1 MKKAVIGCFL
11 LLNSFVN
18 TLQAQSLFSR
28 QPAEQTHILFQN
40 KLIESPS
47 LNIITY
53 EYYYNGGGVATGDFN
68 NDGLIDIFF
77 TANMQ
82 PNALYLNKGNWQF
95 EDITKA
101 AGLEGRRG
109 WKTGV
114 SVADVNGDGW
124 LDIYVCYSGDLDEKQ
139 RRNQLFLN
147 NHNLTFTEQAEAY
160 GIADEG
166 YTTQAVFFDI
176 DRDNDLDLFV
186 LNHNIKNLRNFD
198 AAFVK
203 KMVDPGAGD
212 RLYRNDGNKF
222 TDITAQAGIL
232 SNPLG
237 YGLSAI
243 VSDLNNDG
251 WPDLYVTNDYVEE
264 DYLYINNQNGTFTE
278 SLKQQMGH
286 ISNFSMGADIAD
298 INNDGWTDVFTLDML
313 PADNR
318 RQKLLYAPDNYELY
332 NNQVDNGFHHQLMR
346 NMLQL
351 NNGNNTFSET
361 GQLSGVSNTDWSWS
375 SLLADF
381 DNDGFKDLFVTNG
394 YGRDM
399 INRDFVK
406 FYANERL
413 KFLQGQSSD
422 RMFQMLQGIKTTP
435 LHNYFFKNKDG
446 IHFTDRSLV
455 DGFDEENLSHGA
467 AYADLDN
474 DGDLDLVVN
483 CMNETAHLYRNNAV
497 ENKGAGHYLDVEL
510 QMKDKNP
517 LGIGARLTLYS
528 GKQKMLME
536 NYPVHGFQSAMQG
549 PVHFGFSFSTV
560 DSLQIIWPDGTMQV
574 QKDLRPDQ
582 RIRIAYQPGGRR
594 NVPVE
599 PIHFVFE
606 GSSSFI
612 PVSHSSEKVND
623 FKVQP
628 LMPAMLSGCGP
639 HMISADVNKDGL
651 EDIYMCGGRG
661 QAGKLLIQK
670 KDGSFQPQAIEMNH
684 PAEETGALF
693 FDADQDGDPDLY
705 VVEADYYSAASESP
719 SDHLYI
725 NNNGSFV
732 LSPSSIPALKGFRT
746 CVKAADIDGDGDLD
760 LFVGGKIVPGFY
772 PQSSP
777 SYLLVNDG
785 KGHFSD
791 QTVSL
796 APALAAAGLINDAV
810 WMDLN
815 KDGRPD
821 LVLAGEWMPLRI
833 FINTG
838 KGLVEQTNALLDQ
851 PKKGWWNRLCVTDID
866 GDGDADIVAGNWGT
880 NSQLQVSAQQP
891 AAVYFSDFDQNGS
904 IDPLICYYIQGRS
917 YPMASRDELTDQVV
931 SLRQKFPTYDSYA
944 EATIHEI
951 LTADQIRSCDSLQV
965 DFFESGW
972 YENAGGKL
980 IWHSFPPEANYFP
993 VYAIA
998 ADDFTGDGKTD
1009 ILLGGNLSET
1019 RIKIGRMDAGYGTL
1033 LQGDG
1038 KGNFSYLP
1046 QTLSG
1051 LSIQG
1056 QIRELLPVRIG
1067 GKKNVCIGISNALPQ
1082 LYNYSR

>member
-1 MKKAVIGCFL
+1 MKKAVIGIYL
-11 LLNSFVN
+11 LVSGVVSQLK
-18 TLQAQSLFSR
+18 AQSLFTR
-28 QPAEQTHILFQN
+28 QPADQTHILFQN
-40 KLIESPS
+40 KLTESPS

-68 NDGLIDIFF
+68 NDGLVDIFF

-82 PNALYLNKGNWQF
+82 PNALYLNKGNWEF
-95 EDITKA
+95 EDITKTS
-101 AGLEGRRG
+101 GLEGRRG

-124 LDIYVCYSGDLDEKQ
+124 LDIYVCYSGDLEEKQ
-139 RRNQLFLN
+139 RRNQLFIN

-166 YTTQAVFFDI
+166 YTTQAVFFDF

-203 KMVDPGAGD
+203 KMVDAGAGD

-243 VSDLNNDG
+243 VSDINNDG

-264 DYLYINNQNGTFTE
+264 DYLYINNQNGSFTE

-286 ISNFSMGADIAD
+286 ISNFSMGADVAD
-298 INNDGWTDVFTLDML
+298 VNNDGWMDVFTLDML

-351 NNGNNTFSET
+351 NNGNNSFSET

-381 DNDGFKDLFVTNG
+381 DNDGYKDLFVTNG

-413 KFLQGQSSD
+413 KFLRGESSD

-435 LHNYFFKNKDG
+435 LHNYYFRNTDG
-446 IHFTDRSLV
+446 IHFADRSLA
-455 DGFDEENLSHGA
+455 DGFADENLSHGA

-483 CMNETAHLYRNNAV
+483 CMNETAHLYRNNAI
-497 ENKGAGHYLDVEL
+497 ENKLPGHYLEVAL
-510 QMKDKNP
+510 TMKDKNSMG
-517 LGIGARLTLYS
+517 LGARLILYT
-528 GKQKMLME
+528 GKSTIVQE

-549 PVHFGFSFSTV
+549 PVHFGFASSKI
-560 DSLQIIWPDGTMQV
+560 DSLRIIWPDGNV
-574 QKDLRPDQ
+574 QIQKNIQPDQ
-582 RIRIAYQPGGRR
+582 RIKISYQPGSPYRLAD
-594 NVPVE
+594 PVSY
-599 PIHFVFE
+599 VFT

-612 PVSHSSEKVND
+612 PVSHASEKVND

-628 LMPAMLSGCGP
+628 LMPAMISGCGP
-639 HMISADVNKDGL
+639 HMVKADVNKDGL
-651 EDIYMCGGRG
+651 DDIYMCGGRG
-661 QAGKLLIQK
+661 QAGRLLIQK
-670 KDGSFQPQAIEMNH
+670 KDGSFQAQSIEMNH
-684 PAEETGALF
+684 PSEETDALF

-705 VVEADYYSAASESP
+705 IVEADYYSAAQGGP
-719 SDHLYI
+719 TDHLYI
-725 NNNGSFV
+725 NNNGQFTHSTTS
-732 LSPSSIPALKGFRT
+732 LPALSGFRT
-746 CVKAADIDGDGDLD
+746 CVRAADIDGDGDLD
-760 LFVGGKIVPGFY
+760 LFVGGKVVPGFY
-772 PQSSP
+772 PQASP
-777 SYLLVNDG
+777 SYILVNDG
-785 KGHFSD
+785 KGNFAN
-791 QTVSL
+791 QTAAF
-796 APALAAAGLINDAV
+796 APALTKAGLINDAA
-810 WMDLN
+810 WMDIN
-815 KDGRPD
+815 KDGKPD
-821 LVLAGEWMPLRI
+821 LILAGEWMPIRVL
-833 FINTG
+833 INTG
-838 KGLVEQTNALLDQ
+838 RQLEEQTDHYFEQ
-851 PKKGWWNRLCVTDID
+851 RRSGWWNRLLVTDID
-866 GDGDADIVAGNWGT
+866 GDGDADLVAGNWGT

-891 AAVYFSDFDQNGS
+891 ATIYFGDFDQNGS
-904 IDPLICYYIQGRS
+904 VDPLICYYIQGRS

-931 SLRQKFPTYDSYA
+931 GWRQKFPTYDSYA
-944 EATIHEI
+944 DATIHEI
-951 LTADQIRSCDSLQV
+951 LSPEQLRSCDSMQV
-965 DFFESGW
+965 NFFETGW
-972 YENAGGKL
+972 FENTGGKL
-980 IWHSFPPEANYFP
+980 QWHGLPSQANYSP

-998 ADDFTGDGKTD
+998 VDDFTGDGKMD
-1009 ILLGGNLSET
+1009 MLLGGNLSET
-1019 RIKIGRMDAGYGTL
+1019 RIKIGRMDANFGVL

-1038 KGNFSYLP
+1038 KGNFTYVP
-1046 QTLSG
+1046 QEQSG
-1051 LSIQG
+1051 LNIQG
-1056 QIRELLPVRIG
+1056 QIRELLPLKTAGRKTI
-1067 GKKNVCIGISNALPQ
+1067 CFGISNALPQ
-1082 LYNYSR
+1082 LFNYSK